1 MTLKNNFFI
10 RYLLRLFF
18 SLAFLNL
25 LLIAAVLAEP
35 LLSGAPAQQVQAK
48 SAVQQKKLSLHFAN
62 IEVSELLKELA
73 RLGQTNFLI
82 SESIQGSISVDLHH
96 IPWSSA
102 VQSILASKGLSM
114 LRHGDIF
121 WIGPYAEINAFQK
134 HRREDAALPFGGDHP
149 QSPRQILI
157 EARIVEA
164 DDRFARDLGAKL
176 SFLGEGAS
184 SHLQPKMNA
193 GFDLATS
200 GLNGFNPISAAATLL
215 SKNASG
221 LLQAELSALEAQGQG
236 KVISNPRIM
245 TSDQVKAT
253 IEQGTELPYQ
263 VSSQSGSKLQFR
275 KANLRLEVIPKIHPD
290 GMISMLV
297 GITKDTI
304 GMKTEQG
311 YAIDTKTLS
320 SEVTVENGGTV
331 IIGGIYQ
338 TTEREDIVKVPLL
351 GDIPILGHLF
361 RHSAKLKDKKELL
374 VFLTPTVLTK
384 P

>member
-1 MTLKNNFFI
+1 MRLKTHSF
-10 RYLLRLFF
+10 RSYARLC
-18 SLAFLNL
+18 LALWFLWL
-25 LLIAAVLAEP
+25 P
-35 LLSGAPAQQVQAK
+35 LLTPTYADSSLTGTSTSPQKIAQAAQAK
-48 SAVQQKKLSLHFAN
+48 TISLHFAN
-62 IEVSELLKELA
+62 IEVSTLLKELA

-82 SESIQGSISVDLHH
+82 SESIQGTISVDLQQ
-96 IPWSSA
+96 IPWGSA

-134 HRREDAALPFGGDHP
+134 HRREDAALPFGGDHA
-149 QSPRQILI
+149 QSPKQILI

-184 SHLQPKMNA
+184 SHLNPKMSS
-193 GFDLATS
+193 GFDLAAN
-200 GLNGFNPISAAATLL
+200 GLNGFNPVSAAATLL
-215 SKNASG
+215 SKNASQ

-263 VSSQSGSKLQFR
+263 VSTQSGSKLQFR

-338 TTEREDIVKVPLL
+338 TIEREDIVKVPLL

-361 RHSAKLKDKKELL
+361 RHSAKLHDKKELL
-374 VFLTPTVLTK
+374 VFLTPTVLPK
-384 P
+384 PL